1 MSVTTSG
8 TLRIHHRTAQ
18 EAEEALR
25 SLAPEND
32 DHLTATVEDTTLVLR
47 LPRRPLGS
55 TLQTLDD
62 ALACLSAAK
71 GAIDA
76 LDPDHA

>member
-8 TLRIHHRTAQ
+8 TLRIHHGSTR

-25 SLAPEND
+25 SLAPENE
-32 DHLTATVEDTTLVLR
+32 DHLTASLEDDTLVLR
-47 LPRRPLGS
+47 LPPRPLGS
-55 TLQTLDD
+55 TLETLDD

-71 GAIDA
+71 GALDA
-76 LDPDHA
+76 LDPDDR